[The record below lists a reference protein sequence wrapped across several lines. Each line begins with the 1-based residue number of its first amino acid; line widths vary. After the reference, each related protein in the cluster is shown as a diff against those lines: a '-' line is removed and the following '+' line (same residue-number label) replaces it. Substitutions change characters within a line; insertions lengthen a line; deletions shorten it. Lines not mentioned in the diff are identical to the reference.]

1 MKTRIMIVDD
11 HKIVREGLRRLIEDD
26 GAFEVVGEAGNGR
39 EGIRL
44 ARQLQPQIV
53 IMDVAMSELNGIEAT
68 RQLLTV
74 QPEVRVLA
82 LSMHSDSRFV
92 KQMLEA
98 GALGYLLKDDAFEEI
113 VTALR
118 ALVAGRMYVSPQ
130 ASGGI
135 LQDLALGQLSGDG
148 DTSPLTARE
157 KETLQLIAEGH
168 STAEIAERLFVS
180 VKTVETHR
188 KKIMDKLDM
197 HSIAE
202 LTKYAIR
209 QGITSLEEVL
219 ATTNE

>member
-11 HKIVREGLRRLIEDD
+11 HKIVREGLRKLIEDD
-26 GAFEVVGEAGNGR
+26 GSFQVVGEAGNGR
-39 EGIRL
+39 DGIRL

-53 IMDVAMSELNGIEAT
+53 IMDVAMHEMNGIEAT
-68 RQLLTV
+68 RQLLAN
-74 QPEVRVLA
+74 QPDVRVLA

-118 ALVAGRMYVSPQ
+118 SLVVGRMYVSPQ

-135 LQDLALGQLSGDG
+135 LQDLAMGQVSAGQDG
-148 DTSPLTARE
+148 SPLTARE

-209 QGITSLEEVL
+209 EGITSLDD
-219 ATTNE
+219 

>member
-188 KKIMDKLDM
+188 KKIMDKLDL
-197 HSIAE
+197 HSVAE

-209 QGITSLEEVL
+209 HGLTSLDD
-219 ATTNE
+219 

>member
-1 MKTRIMIVDD
+1 MKTRIMVVDD
-11 HKIVREGLRRLIEDD
+11 HKIVREGLRKLIEDD
-26 GAFEVVGEAGNGR
+26 GNFEVIGEAGNGR

-44 ARQLQPQIV
+44 ARQLQPDIV
-53 IMDVAMSELNGIEAT
+53 IMDVAMSEMNGIEAT
-68 RQLLTV
+68 RQLMTA

-118 ALVAGRMYVSPQ
+118 SLVVGRMYVSPQ

-135 LQDLALGQLSGDG
+135 LQDLAQGQLANDG
-148 DTSPLTARE
+148 SETPLTARE

-180 VKTVETHR
+180 VKTIETHR

-209 QGITSLEEVL
+209 QGITSLGD
-219 ATTNE
+219 

>member
-180 VKTVETHR
+180 VKTIETHR

-209 QGITSLEEVL
+209 QGITSLGD
-219 ATTNE
+219 

>member
-209 QGITSLEEVL
+209 QGITSLGD
-219 ATTNE
+219 

>member
-82 LSMHSDSRFV
+82 GLPKR
-92 KQMLEA
+92 
-98 GALGYLLKDDAFEEI
+98 
-113 VTALR
+113 
-118 ALVAGRMYVSPQ
+118 
-130 ASGGI
+130 
-135 LQDLALGQLSGDG
+135 
-148 DTSPLTARE
+148 
-157 KETLQLIAEGH
+157 
-168 STAEIAERLFVS
+168 
-180 VKTVETHR
+180 
-188 KKIMDKLDM
+188 
-197 HSIAE
+197 
-202 LTKYAIR
+202 
-209 QGITSLEEVL
+209 
-219 ATTNE
+219 

>member
-1 MKTRIMIVDD
+1 MKTRIMIIDD

-209 QGITSLEEVL
+209 QGITSLGD
-219 ATTNE
+219 